1 MPTSFTLSQQVA
13 APPEVVFALVTNPER
28 VRECVTAIKAF
39 EVMPPGPL
47 AVGTKIRETR
57 IMFGR
62 ETTETF
68 EVAEYDRPSKFTL
81 TALSCGAQYRVEH
94 RFVPADGGT
103 RFEIATTISAA
114 SFFAK
119 LMSPLARLMMGPMK
133 KAVAGD
139 MAAMAAAAEKAAA
152 Q

>member
-1 MPTSFTLSQQVA
+1 M
-13 APPEVVFALVTNPER
+13 TNPER

-39 EVMPPGPL
+39 EVIPPGPV

-62 ETTETF
+62 EATETF
-68 EVAEYDRPSKFTL
+68 EVAECDPPSKYTL
-81 TALSCGAQYRVEH
+81 TAISCGAQYRVEH
-94 RFVPADGGT
+94 RFVPDGAGT
-103 RFEIATTISAA
+103 RFEIEMTIAGA

-119 LMSPLARLMMGPMK
+119 LMSPLARLMMRPMK
-133 KAVAGD
+133 KAIAGD
-139 MAAMAAAAEKAAA
+139 MAAIASAAEKAAP